1 MPNNVGLNDLH
12 NVLMEQIQRL
22 MEAET
27 DEELETE
34 TKRAKAV
41 GDVAKNVVDNT
52 RNMIEATKMALEYGY
67 KPKNTELLLID
78 GGSSK

>member
-1 MPNNVGLNDLH
+1 MPSNVGLDDLH

-27 DEELETE
+27 EEELETE

-41 GDVAKNVVDNT
+41 GD
-52 RNMIEATKMALEYGY
+52 
-67 KPKNTELLLID
+67 
-78 GGSSK
+78 